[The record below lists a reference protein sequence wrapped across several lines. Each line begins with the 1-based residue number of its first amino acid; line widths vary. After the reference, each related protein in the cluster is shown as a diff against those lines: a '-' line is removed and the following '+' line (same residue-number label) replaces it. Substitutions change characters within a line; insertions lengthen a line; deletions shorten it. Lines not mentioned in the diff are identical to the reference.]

1 MMWKTGNIT
10 YIGDYS
16 RKVTD
21 WNRYPATMDVREFYG
36 GDLKGVWD
44 KLDYLQDLGVEVL
57 YFNQFLYL
65 LPITNMTFRIMIT
78 LILIME

>member
-1 MMWKTGNIT
+1 MEDREYYLSETT
-10 YIGDYS
+10 VE
-16 RKVTD
+16 KVTD

-57 YFNQFLYL
+57 YFNPNFCISFQSQIRHSGL
-65 LPITNMTFRIMIT
+65 
-78 LILIME
+78 